1 MDDRKS
7 VAIILQREESDRY
20 KMLKTLFNFFFG
32 DSLRIER
39 HWISEDMLQDSAF
52 YFHIYVDENDVYPFI
67 WNPVDRLPPNILYM
81 KGPIYAYWAMNNNLP
96 VKDRLEIMLEVLATT
111 LLLETPPK
119 EKITS
124 YLRQLNKRR

>member
-1 MDDRKS
+1 
-7 VAIILQREESDRY
+7 
-20 KMLKTLFNFFFG
+20 
-32 DSLRIER
+32 
-39 HWISEDMLQDSAF
+39 MLQDSAF
-52 YFHIYVDENDVYPFI
+52 YFHIYVDENDVNILAKTYGGCSPIIPFI

-96 VKDRLEIMLEVLATT
+96 VKDRLENMLEVLATT